1 MIDKEEYR
9 RKLQEQLDEWKAE
22 AARLKVRAAGARA
35 EAQIELKE
43 RVHELEHRI
52 REAGDRLSALAEASE
67 EAWDTARKGVE
78 SSWRTLKASLAA
90 ATATFKEH
98 GKEKRDAT

>member
-1 MIDKEEYR
+1 MVDKEGYR

-22 AARLKVRAAGARA
+22 AARLKVRAAGAKA

-43 RVHELEHRI
+43 RVNELEHRI
-52 REAGDRLSALAEASE
+52 REAGARLSELAEAGA

-78 SSWRTLKASLAA
+78 SSWDTLKASLAA
-90 ATATFKEH
+90 ATAKFKEH
-98 GKEKRDAT
+98 DKKKRDAT

>member
-1 MIDKEEYR
+1 MIDKEQYR
-9 RKLQEQLDEWKAE
+9 RKLREELDEWKAE
-22 AARLKVRAAGARA
+22 AARLKVRAAGAKA

-52 REAGDRLSALAEASE
+52 HEAGSRLSELAEAGE

-78 SSWRTLKASLAA
+78 SSWDELKASLAA
-90 ATATFKEH
+90 ATAKFKEH
-98 GKEKRDAT
+98 GKEKWDAT